1 MSDIVQEILRLK
13 KERNAVIMAHNY
25 TIGEVQDIADY
36 SGDSL
41 ELARIA
47 AGCNADVIVLCG
59 VRFMAETAKILSPD
73 SIVLH
78 PAPDS
83 GCPMADMADADDI
96 REFRRNNPDTL
107 LIAYVNTTAA
117 AKSEVDLCCTSG
129 NAEKI
134 VSALPAGQKIM
145 FLPDANLGGN
155 LVKKLDRPMSLWN
168 GCCPIHNRIT
178 PDDIKQARAAH
189 PSAVLM
195 VHPECKVEV
204 TALAD
209 YALSTGEML
218 KFAKSSD
225 ATELIVGT
233 EIGILHR
240 MKKENPGKKFYPL
253 ENNPVCE
260 DMKKIT
266 LDKIAAALRDL
277 SCRVELDPDM
287 IERARKPIEKML
299 ELSK

>member
-1 MSDIVQEILRLK
+1 MNIIDEIKQLK

-25 TIGEVQDIADY
+25 TLGEVQDIADY

-47 AGCNADVIVLCG
+47 ANLQAPVIVLCG
-59 VRFMAETAKILSPD
+59 VRFMAETAKILSPR
-73 SIVLH
+73 SMVLH

-83 GCPMADMADADDI
+83 GCPMADMADAA
-96 REFRRNNPDTL
+96 EVSKFRKENPETL

-117 AKSEVDLCCTSG
+117 TKSEVDLCCTSG

-134 VSALPAGQKIM
+134 VAALPPEQKVM

-155 LVKKLDRPMSLWN
+155 LVKKLQRPMGLWH
-168 GCCPIHNRIT
+168 GCCPIHDRIT
-178 PDDIKQARAAH
+178 PEDIRQAKAAH
-189 PSAVLM
+189 PGALVL
-195 VHPECKVEV
+195 VHPECRVEV

-209 YALSTGEML
+209 FALSTGGML
-218 KFAKSSD
+218 AKVK
-225 ATELIVGT
+225 ELPEKEFIIGT

-240 MKKENPGKKFYPL
+240 MQKENPEKKFYPL

-266 LDKIAAALRDL
+266 LEKIAAVLREL
-277 SCRVELDPDM
+277 SNEVVLSEEMMDK
-287 IERARKPIEKML
+287 ARKPIEKML

>member
-1 MSDIVQEILRLK
+1 MEIIQEILKLK

-25 TIGEVQDIADY
+25 TRGEVQDIADY
-36 SGDSL
+36 CGDSL

-47 AGCNADVIVLCG
+47 AKCNAEVIVLCG
-59 VRFMAETAKILSPD
+59 VRFMAETAKILSPE

-83 GCPMADMADADDI
+83 GCPMADMADPEEI
-96 REFRRNNPDTL
+96 RAFRAKNPDTL
-107 LIAYVNTTAA
+107 LVAYVNTTAA
-117 AKSEVDLCCTSG
+117 TKSEVDLCCTSG

-134 VSALPAGQKIM
+134 IAALPKNQKVM

-155 LVKKLDRPMSLWN
+155 LVKNLSRPMELWH
-168 GCCPIHNRIT
+168 GCCPIHDNIT
-178 PDDIKQARAAH
+178 PAEIELARQKH
-189 PSAVLM
+189 PDAVIM

-209 YALSTGEML
+209 YALSTGAML
-218 KFAKSSD
+218 KFVKESNAKEFV
-225 ATELIVGT
+225 AGT

-240 MKKENPGKKFYPL
+240 MRKENPDKKFYPL
-253 ENNPVCE
+253 DSNPTCE
-260 DMKKIT
+260 DMKKIS
-266 LDKIAAALRDL
+266 LEKIAAVLRDL
-277 SCRVELDPDM
+277 SCQIELDRET
-287 IERARKPIEKML
+287 IAKAAKPIEKML

>member
-1 MSDIVQEILRLK
+1 MDIIQEIIRLK

-25 TIGEVQDIADY
+25 TLGEVQDIADY

-47 AGCNADVIVLCG
+47 AGCDAKVIVLCG

-73 SIVLH
+73 AIVLH

-83 GCPMADMADADDI
+83 GCPMADMADAMAVS
-96 REFRRNNPDTL
+96 EFRRNNPDTL

-117 AKSEVDLCCTSG
+117 TKSEVDICCTSG

-134 VSALPAGQKIM
+134 VAALPKDQKIM

-155 LVKKLDRPMSLWN
+155 LVKSLDRPMELWN

-178 PDDIKQARAAH
+178 QEDIRQARAAH
-189 PSAVLM
+189 PGAVVM

-209 YALSTGEML
+209 FALSTGGML
-218 KFAKSSD
+218 KLVRENP
-225 ATELIVGT
+225 ATEFVVGT

-240 MKKENPGKKFYPL
+240 MKKENPGKRFYPL

-266 LDKIAAALRDL
+266 LEKIAEVLRDL
-277 SCRVELDPDM
+277 SGRVELDPVT
-287 IERARKPIEKML
+287 IEKARRPIEKML
-299 ELSK
+299 ELSE

>member
-1 MSDIVQEILRLK
+1 MDIIQEILKLK

-25 TIGEVQDIADY
+25 TLGEVQDIADY
-36 SGDSL
+36 CGDSL

-47 AGCNADVIVLCG
+47 AECKAEVIVLCG
-59 VRFMAETAKILSPD
+59 VRFMAETAKILSPEA
-73 SIVLH
+73 IVLH
-78 PAPDS
+78 PAVDS
-83 GCPMADMADADDI
+83 GCPMADMADP
-96 REFRRNNPDTL
+96 EEVKNFRAANPDTL

-117 AKSEVDLCCTSG
+117 TKSEVDICCTSG

-134 VSALPAGQKIM
+134 VSALPAGQKVM

-155 LVKKLDRPMSLWN
+155 LVKKLSRPMELWH
-168 GCCPIHNRIT
+168 GCCPIHDRIT
-178 PDDIKQARAAH
+178 PEDIEKARKAH
-189 PSAVLM
+189 PQAVIM

-209 YALSTGEML
+209 HALSTGAML
-218 KFAKSSD
+218 KFVRESD
-225 ATELIVGT
+225 ASEFVAGT

-240 MKKENPGKKFYPL
+240 MKKENPDKKFYPL
-253 ENNPVCE
+253 DCNPVCE

-266 LDKIAAALRDL
+266 LEKIAAVLRDL
-277 SCRVELDPDM
+277 SGKVELSAEI
-287 IERARKPIEKML
+287 IEKAKRPIEKML

>member
-1 MSDIVQEILRLK
+1 MDIIEEITRLK
-13 KERNAVIMAHNY
+13 AERQAVIMAHNY
-25 TIGEVQDIADY
+25 TLGEVQDIADY
-36 SGDSL
+36 TGDSL

-47 AGCNADVIVLCG
+47 AECDAKVIVLCG

-73 SIVLH
+73 AIVLH
-78 PAPDS
+78 PAPES
-83 GCPMADMADADDI
+83 GCPMADMADA
-96 REFRRNNPDTL
+96 EAVKKFKAENPDTL

-117 AKSEVDLCCTSG
+117 TKSVVDLCCTSG

-134 VSALPAGQKIM
+134 VAALPKDQKIM

-155 LVKKLDRPMSLWN
+155 LVKALDRPMGLWN

-178 PDDIKQARAAH
+178 ADDIQCARNAH
-189 PSAVLM
+189 PGAVVM

-209 YALSTGEML
+209 YALSTGGML
-218 KFAKSSD
+218 KLVKENPASEFV
-225 ATELIVGT
+225 VGT

-240 MKKENPGKKFYPL
+240 MKKENPDKKFYPL

-266 LDKIAAALRDL
+266 LEKIAAVLRDM
-277 SCRVELDPDM
+277 SCQVELDAET
-287 IERARKPIEKML
+287 IAQARRPIQKML
-299 ELSK
+299 KLSSL

>member
-1 MSDIVQEILRLK
+1 MDIIQEIIQLK

-25 TIGEVQDIADY
+25 TLGEVQDIADY

-47 AGCNADVIVLCG
+47 AGCDAKVIVLCG

-73 SIVLH
+73 AVVLH

-83 GCPMADMADADDI
+83 GCPMADMADAGAVKKF
-96 REFRRNNPDTL
+96 REENPDTL

-117 AKSEVDLCCTSG
+117 TKSEVDICCTSG

-134 VSALPAGQKIM
+134 VAALPKDQKVM

-155 LVKKLDRPMSLWN
+155 LVKSLDRPMGLWN

-178 PDDIKQARAAH
+178 PEDIRQARAAH
-189 PSAVLM
+189 PEAVVM

-209 YALSTGEML
+209 FALSTGGML
-218 KFAKSSD
+218 KLVKENP
-225 ATELIVGT
+225 ATEFVVGT

-266 LDKIAAALRDL
+266 LEKIAAVLRDL
-277 SCRVELDPDM
+277 SCQVELDAQT
-287 IERARKPIEKML
+287 IVKARKPIEKML

>member
-1 MSDIVQEILRLK
+1 MDIIQEIAELK
-13 KERNAVIMAHNY
+13 SARNAVIMAHNY
-25 TIGEVQDIADY
+25 TLPEVQDIADF

-47 AGCNADVIVLCG
+47 AECQAKVIVLCG

-78 PAPDS
+78 PAPES
-83 GCPMADMADADDI
+83 GCPMADMADPAEVRKFKED
-96 REFRRNNPDTL
+96 NPDTL

-117 AKSEVDLCCTSG
+117 TKSEVDICCTSG

-134 VSALPAGQKIM
+134 VAALPAGQKVV

-155 LVKKLDRPMSLWN
+155 LVKKLDRPMELWN

-178 PDDIKQARAAH
+178 PEDIRLAREAH
-189 PSAVLM
+189 PGAVVM

-209 YALSTGEML
+209 EALSTGGML
-218 KFAKSSD
+218 KFVAQSE
-225 ATELIVGT
+225 AGEFIVGT
-233 EIGILHR
+233 EIGIIHR

-266 LDKIAAALRDL
+266 LEKIAAVLRDL
-277 SCRVELDPDM
+277 SCQVELDAQT
-287 IERARKPIEKML
+287 IVKARKPIEKML

>member
-1 MSDIVQEILRLK
+1 MDIIKEIAELK
-13 KERNAVIMAHNY
+13 AVRNAVIMAHNY
-25 TIGEVQDIADY
+25 TLPEVQDIADF

-47 AGCNADVIVLCG
+47 ADCQAKVIVLCG

-78 PAPDS
+78 PAPES
-83 GCPMADMADADDI
+83 GCPMADMADPAEV
-96 REFRRNNPDTL
+96 RKFRQANPDTL

-117 AKSEVDLCCTSG
+117 TKSEVDICCTSG

-134 VSALPAGQKIM
+134 VSSLPAGQKVM

-155 LVKKLDRPMSLWN
+155 LVKKLDRPMELWN

-178 PDDIKQARAAH
+178 PEDIRQARQAH
-189 PSAVLM
+189 PGAVVM

-209 YALSTGEML
+209 EALSTGGML
-218 KFAKSSD
+218 KFVAQSD
-225 ATELIVGT
+225 AAEFIVGT
-233 EIGILHR
+233 EIGIIHR

-266 LDKIAAALRDL
+266 LEKIAAVLRDL
-277 SCRVELDPDM
+277 SCQIELDDNT
-287 IERARKPIEKML
+287 IAKARKPIEKML